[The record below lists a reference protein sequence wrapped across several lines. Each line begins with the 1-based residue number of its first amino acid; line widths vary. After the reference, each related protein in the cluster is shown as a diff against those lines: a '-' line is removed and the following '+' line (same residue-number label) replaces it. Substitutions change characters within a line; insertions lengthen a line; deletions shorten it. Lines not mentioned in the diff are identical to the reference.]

1 MSLAYPWFVAQAV
14 RALKASETCT
24 PTTDDRQQQ
33 QQQQQQQRVSEQIAY
48 QRSGSSSD
56 SNDSGNRDG
65 STDRVAVSI
74 VDVADALRSMED
86 LDRLNNER
94 TDEGDSRHVDNDER
108 GEKVDATDDA
118 GANVGVSSGADGVGR
133 ARGPEEEHIRAV
145 ARTLWRRRVGV
156 LIRTAARTSLH

>member
-33 QQQQQQQRVSEQIAY
+33 QQQRRVSEQLANPHI
-48 QRSGSSSD
+48 GSSSD

-118 GANVGVSSGADGVGR
+118 GANVGVSSGADGVGSR